1 MKKNLIIFLFTLLL
15 GGITCFNYSYAS
27 TVSVPESVCKKIQ
40 ENYESFYD
48 NWLSQWVTSYNENE
62 IPENIKNQV
71 KGMSEED
78 KQNVYAARWW
88 ANHASSLDNNA
99 STYAQQNLQSTC
111 ESKGCLYFHEKCVA
125 CPWIRLNTNIPFIWN
140 CIPTSTQTEVFPV
153 FIGGLIQF
161 TMSLLVLIWFICI
174 IVGGVKISLWDTW
187 WWRDLIMKVVY
198 AMAAL
203 WASWVILKIINP
215 NFFS

>member
-1 MKKNLIIFLFTLLL
+1 MKKNLIIFFFTLLL
-15 GGITCFNYSYAS
+15 GGITCFNFSYAS
-27 TVSVPESVCKKIQ
+27 TVVNVSESVCKKIQ
-40 ENYESFYD
+40 NEYSNKES
-48 NWLSQWVTSYNENE
+48 
-62 IPENIKNQV
+62 
-71 KGMSEED
+71 SE
-78 KQNVYAARWW
+78 QNTW
-88 ANHASSLDNNA
+88 ACADAWCIYIEQGS
-99 STYAQQNLQSTC
+99 
-111 ESKGCLYFHEKCVA
+111 KCVA

>member
-1 MKKNLIIFLFTLLL
+1 MKKNLIIFLFTLFL

-27 TVSVPESVCKKIQ
+27 TVVNVS
-40 ENYESFYD
+40 ESFCKQITSDSKTLDRNQVANQIATYD
-48 NWLSQWVTSYNENE
+48 EATIDAYIQQKYNEMQ
-62 IPENIKNQV
+62 K
-71 KGMSEED
+71 K
-78 KQNVYAARWW
+78 
-88 ANHASSLDNNA
+88 
-99 STYAQQNLQSTC
+99 C
-111 ESKGCLYFHEKCVA
+111 ESSWCTYIESSNKCVA

-174 IVGGVKISLWDTW
+174 IIGGIKISLWDTW